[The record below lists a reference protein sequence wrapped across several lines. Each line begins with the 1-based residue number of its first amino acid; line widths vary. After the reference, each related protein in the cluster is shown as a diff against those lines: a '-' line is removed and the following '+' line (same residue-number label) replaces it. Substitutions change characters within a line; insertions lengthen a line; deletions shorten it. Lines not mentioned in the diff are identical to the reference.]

1 MTMINEQRPAE
12 PIDPAL
18 RSASRLLGVVACLMF
33 GLSFVAASPTY
44 ADDNQGW
51 TALFVNGP
59 VTDGKLLLWFDGH
72 ARFRDDAEELGVT
85 IFRPGVGW
93 RVSDRLS
100 LWGGVARVTVHID
113 GPDIDEDR
121 IWQQATYSLGS
132 PFGGSLSGRSRLE
145 QRFRDDQGDDTGW
158 RFRQF
163 VRWARPIEGT
173 KFGWLVWNELF
184 WGLND
189 ADWGQ
194 RDGFD
199 QNRLLLGITWQFNP
213 RMRIEAGYLNNI
225 LDTPG
230 GSDRTNHNVSVG
242 LAVGL

>member
-1 MTMINEQRPAE
+1 MADSIVRFRPGKSVLRGLLVVSVLIAAAA
-12 PIDPAL
+12 PA
-18 RSASRLLGVVACLMF
+18 
-33 GLSFVAASPTY
+33 AAN
-44 ADDNQGW
+44 DNQGW

-59 VTDGKLLLWFDGH
+59 IAADDQLLFWFDGH
-72 ARFRDDAEELGVT
+72 ARFRDDAEELGVS
-85 IFRPGVGW
+85 IIRPGLGW
-93 RVSDRLS
+93 KVSNRLS
-100 LWGGVARVTVHID
+100 LWGGVARVTVYRD

-121 IWQQATYSLGS
+121 IWQQATYSLGT

-163 VRWARPIEGT
+163 VRWAKPIGDGP
-173 KFGWLVWNELF
+173 FGWLVWNELF

-199 QNRLLLGITWQFNP
+199 QNRLLLGITWQWND
-213 RMRIEAGYLNNI
+213 RTRLEAGYLNNV
-225 LDTPG
+225 LDQPV
-230 GSDRTNHNVSVG
+230 GSDLTNHNVSAGVVVR
-242 LAVGL
+242 L

>member
-1 MTMINEQRPAE
+1 ME
-12 PIDPAL
+12 PTRETKRLRARQTASGPLAIAVFAL
-18 RSASRLLGVVACLMF
+18 CLALSATA
-33 GLSFVAASPTY
+33 PTL

-59 VTDGKLLLWFDGH
+59 ATDGKFLLWFDGH
-72 ARFRDDAEELGVT
+72 ARFRDDAQELGVS
-85 IFRPGVGW
+85 IIRPGVGW
-93 RVSDRLS
+93 RLSDKLS
-100 LWGGVARVTVHID
+100 LWAGVARVTVYID

-121 IWQQATYSLGS
+121 IWQQATYRLGS
-132 PFGGSLSGRSRLE
+132 PFGGSLSGRTRLE

-158 RFRQF
+158 RIRQF
-163 VRWARPIEGT
+163 VRWAKPIGDT
-173 KFGWLVWNELF
+173 KFGWLVWDELF

-199 QNRLLLGITWQFNP
+199 QNRLLIGFTWQAND